1 MVEFKLN
8 DSDDIVVVNGVIMSM
23 LDVAQGNMK
32 TDASPIISYHTLVMT
47 PGAAGSFTL
56 EQTHRVVYPK
66 NEGTGD
72 NVGTDLQSTIGAK
85 LGLSYWSSPVSVIL
99 WAARWTAKGVMPV
112 KPVVYLS
119 GSPVLASG
127 RSLSFDAS

>member
-1 MVEFKLN
+1 MVEFKLK

-23 LDVAQGNMK
+23 PVVVQEKMK

-56 EQTHRVVYPK
+56 EQTHRVVYLK
-66 NEGTGD
+66 KEGTGD

-85 LGLSYWSSPVSVIL
+85 LGFSYWDSPVSVIL
-99 WAARWTAKGVMPV
+99 WVVRWTAKGLMPV
-112 KPVVYLS
+112 KPVVYSS
-119 GSPVLASG
+119 GSSVLASG